1 MRLHRLSS
9 RIERFKGSFEIVCH
23 VDSGTPSKEWTKIEP
38 SSNIASTNNDIEIKP
53 QLSSEAFRRRENDSP
68 SRTMQVFE

>member
-1 MRLHRLSS
+1 MRLHRISS

-23 VDSGTPSKEWTKIEP
+23 IDSGTPRKEQSKIEP

-53 QLSSEAFRRRENDSP
+53 QLSSEAFRRRENDST
-68 SRTMQVFE
+68 SKAMQVSE